1 MMGEQMVKKD
11 MMSMMNAEMMNQ
23 IMEDPQKRE
32 QMMSMMKEHVADM
45 DELLSSNLSDQEF
58 SEKMLQLMNQHALLT
73 FLFLFQL
80 VLNEALLQSEMEL

>member
-1 MMGEQMVKKD
+1 MET
-11 MMSMMNAEMMNQ
+11 MNTEMMNQ

-58 SEKMLQLMNQHALLT
+58 SEKMLQLMNQHM
-73 FLFLFQL
+73 
-80 VLNEALLQSEMEL
+80 SEMRGLMQMP